1 MSEGKGDSGLLAEI
15 VTVMIMAFA
24 VSMDAFSISLAIG
37 AYKIRLRQIFYIGLV
52 VGIFH
57 LLMPLLGMFAG
68 HLLSGTFGD
77 IAIYIGGVLLIILGL
92 QMVLMIFRKDRGST
106 FLPVGW
112 GVLLFSLL
120 VSIDSFSAG
129 LSLGIFGAKAAVAV
143 VCFSAMS
150 IGMTWSGLLIGRK
163 MQNMLG
169 IYGELLGGI
178 ILIAYGIKLLVPFPW

>member
-1 MSEGKGDSGLLAEI
+1 MLAEI

-24 VSMDAFSISLAIG
+24 VSMDAFSISIGMG

-57 LLMPLLGMFAG
+57 LLMPLLGIFAG
-68 HLLSGTFGD
+68 HLLSGTFGG
-77 IAIYIGGVLLIILGL
+77 IAIYIGGILLIILGL
-92 QMVLMIFRKDRGST
+92 QMVLTIFRSDAGST
-106 FLPVGW
+106 FMPVGW
-112 GVLLFSLL
+112 GVLLFSFL

-129 LSLGIFGAKAAVAV
+129 LSLGIFGAKAALAV
-143 VCFSAMS
+143 ICFSAMS
-150 IGMTWSGLLIGRK
+150 VGMTWCGLLIGRK

-169 IYGELLGGI
+169 VYGELLGGI